1 MILEI
6 SDLSVKYGEI
16 PALKGLSLS
25 VEEGKITTLIGANGA
40 GKSTLLKTISGL
52 LRPSGGSII
61 YMGKDLTKIPAERI
75 VAEGIAHCPEGRKI
89 FTTQTVLENL
99 RLGGFVRKDKEKREE
114 DIEKSLDMFPV
125 LRERKNQQAG
135 SLSGGE
141 QQMLAL
147 CRALMSN
154 PKLLMLDEP
163 SMGLAPKVVNEVFR
177 IIQKIN
183 EQGTTILLIE
193 QNAKKALQISHMGY
207 ILEVGSIVARDTSKN
222 LLRSDV
228 VQKAFLGG

>member
-1 MILEI
+1 
-6 SDLSVKYGEI
+6 
-16 PALKGLSLS
+16 
-25 VEEGKITTLIGANGA
+25 
-40 GKSTLLKTISGL
+40 
-52 LRPSGGSII
+52 
-61 YMGKDLTKIPAERI
+61 
-75 VAEGIAHCPEGRKI
+75 
-89 FTTQTVLENL
+89 
-99 RLGGFVRKDKEKREE
+99 
-114 DIEKSLDMFPV
+114 
-125 LRERKNQQAG
+125 
-135 SLSGGE
+135 
-141 QQMLAL
+141 MLAL